1 MIGAAK
7 AWARRHWPRLSL
19 RTYLFA
25 SFFLVA
31 ALPGVGAVFLRVYEN
46 TLVRQT
52 EAELAAQGA
61 ALAASAAAMWPG
73 TSSTLSAR
81 APVMARRPYEA
92 AGSTEVDLSSTPILP
107 ERLAPVRA
115 GPPTA
120 DARAAAVRFAPVLAQ
135 TREATLA
142 SILLLDRQGRLVT
155 GSKAGGS
162 YAALPE
168 VASALDGRPATT
180 LRRNGAYR
188 AVYRFEWLSRAAA
201 IRVHHARPIIV
212 DRQVVGVLLLSRS
225 ARALFVGLYEDRGK
239 IAFGVLAILGA
250 LIVLSGLLSR
260 GIARPIDQLR
270 QAARGVAAGQGSVP
284 AVPPTAAIEIQD
296 LYRDFAVMA
305 EAIDKRSR
313 YLRDFAH
320 AVSHEFKTPLAAIRG
335 AIELLQDHADDM
347 GPEDRRRFLANVDA
361 DAQRLTLL
369 VSRLLEL
376 ARADMMTAASDGI
389 ADVAATARR
398 LADALGSAECAIAVE
413 VETPVLAAAIPQATL
428 EAVLTTLV
436 DNSRQAGASEITIDI
451 QEDRGVRVTVTDN
464 GGGIPLADRGRIFE
478 PFFTSRRARGGTGL
492 GLPIARSLLAS
503 AGGELDLLD
512 TPSGTVFRLTLPAA
526 P

>member
-1 MIGAAK
+1 MGAAK

-61 ALAASAAAMWPG
+61 ALAASAAAMWAG
-73 TSSTLSAR
+73 TSSSLLSR

-92 AGSTEVDLSSTPILP
+92 VGSTEVDLSSTPILP
-107 ERLAPVRA
+107 ERPAPVRA

-120 DARAAAVRFAPVLAQ
+120 DARAAAMRFAPVLAQ

-155 GSKAGGS
+155 GSKTGGS

-168 VASALDGRPATT
+168 VASALDGKPATT

-212 DRQVVGVLLLSRS
+212 DGQVVGVLLLSRS

-376 ARADMMTAASDGI
+376 ARADMMTAAADGT
-389 ADVAATARR
+389 ADVVATARR
-398 LADALGSAECAIAVE
+398 LADALASAECAIAVE
-413 VETPVLAAAIPQATL
+413 VETPVPAAAIPQATL

-451 QEDRGVRVTVTDN
+451 REDRGVRVTVTDN
-464 GGGIPLADRGRIFE
+464 GGGIPLADRRRIFE

-512 TPSGTVFRLTLPAA
+512 TPSGAAFRLTLPAA